1 MLANRYSKEFMS
13 SAVQKV
19 LNRGSRSITEICNEL
34 GVSTA
39 SMYRWR
45 VDFGTITDM
54 KKTTRPQDRN
64 VQDRLKSVIDYFS
77 LPDEKRG
84 EYLRKEG
91 LHSALAGATKTN
103 ACDLRGINWVTPATR
118 HANEDDEVLS
128 KRQAVYEAAR
138 QKHPYRW
145 SGRTRNWERVEV
157 VKLNPGKEQ
166 SKRNKMLT
174 QQKAA

>member
-19 LNRGSRSITEICNEL
+19 LSRGSRSITEICNEL

-45 VDFGTITDM
+45 VEFGTITDM

-77 LPDEKRG
+77 LPAEKRG

-91 LHSALAGATKTN
+91 LHSDHLKSWRKQFEAPSGSSTNQAERSCRAESRRKINELEKELRRKDKALAETTALLVLKKK
-103 ACDLRGINWVTPATR
+103 
-118 HANEDDEVLS
+118 ANLIWGTGEDE
-128 KRQAVYEAAR
+128 
-138 QKHPYRW
+138 
-145 SGRTRNWERVEV
+145 
-157 VKLNPGKEQ
+157 
-166 SKRNKMLT
+166 
-174 QQKAA
+174 